1 MELEFL
7 RFERDGLEGWLLR
20 CEYFFEVGQITPE
33 NRVKVPTVHLEGRAL
48 QWHQMYV
55 IVKGADACT
64 DWNEYV
70 NLLGAQFGSSVFD
83 DPIVELRNLK
93 QEGSL

>member
-1 MELEFL
+1 M
-7 RFERDGLEGWLLR
+7 
-20 CEYFFEVGQITPE
+20 
-33 NRVKVPTVHLEGRAL
+33 
-48 QWHQMYV
+48 
-55 IVKGADACT
+55 KGADACI

-83 DPIVELRNLK
+83 DPIAELRNLK